1 MYGIGAGGHVEAGE
15 DISAA
20 ASRELREETSLSA
33 PVEYICTENF
43 ETPGDAWTAH
53 LFVVDS
59 NDSIDTD
66 ESEWQWSGWVDK
78 VGVDQLYR
86 EGKLCMDTGVL
97 YQKYLE
103 STLKK

>member
-1 MYGIGAGGHVEAGE
+1 
-15 DISAA
+15 
-20 ASRELREETSLSA
+20 
-33 PVEYICTENF
+33 
-43 ETPGDAWTAH
+43 
-53 LFVVDS
+53 VVDS